1 MARSLSIV
9 WHEETSEFEALYK
22 AEPDRQRRTRL
33 HALWL
38 VRLGH
43 TVQSAASVVGIHLRT
58 LQQWLSWYR
67 QGGLSEVLAHRH
79 GGHAGRCSPLS
90 ASEEA
95 QLKTLAATGQIGSIW
110 DGVAWAQEHCG
121 VSYTYWGMRSVF
133 ARLGLKKK
141 VPRPRSPQASDQ
153 AQQAWKKGG

>member
-9 WHEETSEFEALYK
+9 WHEDASEFEVRYK
-22 AEPDRQRRTRL
+22 AEPDLQRRTRL

-58 LQQWLSWYR
+58 LQQWLAWYR
-67 QGGLSEVLAHRH
+67 QGGLSAVLAHRH
-79 GGHAGRCSPLS
+79 GGHAGRVSRLS
-90 ASEEA
+90 APEEA
-95 QLKTLAATGQIGSIW
+95 TLKTIAAAGQIGSIW
-110 DGVAWAQEHCG
+110 DGVVWAQTHGG
-121 VSYTYWGMRSVF
+121 VTYTYWGMRTVF

-141 VPRPRSPQASDQ
+141 VPRPRSPKASDQ
-153 AQQAWKKGG
+153 AQHAWKKGG

>member
-22 AEPDRQRRTRL
+22 AEPDTQCRTRL

-58 LQQWLSWYR
+58 LQQWLAWYR

-79 GGHAGRCSPLS
+79 GGHAGRCSPVS

-95 QLKTLAATGQIGSIW
+95 QLKTLETISKTPAGL
-110 DGVAWAQEHCG
+110 
-121 VSYTYWGMRSVF
+121 
-133 ARLGLKKK
+133 ARLQSTWIFVALNRHITADMALLRALPTSIALALG
-141 VPRPRSPQASDQ
+141 PHSAF
-153 AQQAWKKGG
+153 

>member
-58 LQQWLSWYR
+58 LQQWLAWYR

-95 QLKTLAATGQIGSIW
+95 QLKTLEAVLKFALRPERECNRRRQGARRSHIDYIW
-110 DGVAWAQEHCG
+110 
-121 VSYTYWGMRSVF
+121 
-133 ARLGLKKK
+133 
-141 VPRPRSPQASDQ
+141 
-153 AQQAWKKGG
+153 